1 MRNML
6 IQFNFKN
13 HKTFLNENSLDM
25 RSASIKE
32 HECNTFIGADK
43 NKYLRSAAIYGANG
57 SGKSNV
63 LDAFIF
69 MQFCIQNSF
78 DTQVMKDLEDTRF
91 KFCNDG
97 TKSAQSYEVFFSID
111 KTEFQ
116 YGFTYENKRF
126 IEEWLNKKSYVPV
139 GQRYK
144 NLFKRDKGH
153 INISNELS
161 NLKGA
166 MSLLNENS
174 LVISLLSKFKFPDI
188 NNVVDW
194 FNQVRVLDYGD
205 LFYEM
210 HVANTLPLID
220 YGNEIEKNQFLDF
233 LRAIDIGIDDIRVVK
248 TTTENASKPSYK
260 FFTVRKNFDT
270 GELVEMPFHAE
281 SSGTLKITSMYTDIT
296 KALKNGYLIFIDE
309 LDAKLHPLLTKYI
322 VSLFHNNETNIG
334 NGQLIFTTHNT
345 DILKKDVFRRDQIWF
360 TNKDAHGV
368 SELYSL
374 IEFKDAKG
382 KKIRNDAS
390 YDTDYLS
397 GRFGAI
403 PELISLEFDNEKK

>member
-1 MRNML
+1 ML

-32 HECNTFIGADK
+32 HESNAFVGPDK

-63 LDAFIF
+63 LDAFRF

-78 DTQVMKDLEDTRF
+78 DAQEMKELEDTRF
-91 KFCNDG
+91 KFCNNG
-97 TKSAQSYEVFFSID
+97 ANSAQSYEVFFSLNE
-111 KTEFQ
+111 TEFQ
-116 YGFTYENKRF
+116 YGFTYENRKF
-126 IEEWLNKKSYVPV
+126 IEEWLNKKSYIPA

-144 NLFKRDKGH
+144 NLFTRNKGQ

-194 FNQVRVLDYGD
+194 FNQVNVLDYGD

-210 HVANTLPLID
+210 YVANTLPLID
-220 YGNEIEKNQFLDF
+220 YGNENEKNQLLDF

-248 TTTENASKPSYK
+248 TTTENATKPSYK

-360 TNKDAHGV
+360 TNKDTHGV